1 MACRLRGT
9 LLFSLSIVYA
19 KHPTPNVITMKTTYW
34 IFFALFLFATSV
46 FAATVPPGVAN
57 SADFTL
63 DGTLEPDEIGVVQS
77 ALYNPTTDN
86 FLVPDNALLPVDGPT
101 RHAVHA
107 VAVVEEPTSMLSNDV
122 LLTPPKRFYVTAEAL
137 SENPIVVVQ
146 YNQRTNRSRQGP
158 PKEEPKR
165 ETPDEVVQ
173 EKPSVPLTPE
183 ETLKRS
189 IRSALAAN
197 TKRALTT
204 QNNTPWNVLLMTLP
218 YGADAMV
225 YQPIANPDLRDKTK
239 PVKGNYIYSIGTL
252 CWNFPCAGK
261 TMLRTDGKRVF
272 ARVGMGYQHRQGAL
286 LAMLAMSNIM
296 PNYELKISGGAY
308 TIGHLV
314 ASEKA
319 AVSRGA
325 NMSQTLVGLSFYS
338 EPDETWKNEMGESW
352 TIEKV
357 VTEELNRSID
367 QGSSDVTDWLLGLT
381 AAVKLYEEEGKALR
395 GPMALAKK
403 QLGTYQEFV
412 LSVQNENSLWHPKFF
427 LYKGTSADAY
437 ETLYSSG
444 HILRWL
450 LASISDE
457 QLKDPKI
464 TKAVTSLVAT
474 VNRIPSNVA
483 AGSMTDHQ
491 LEGLAVSLHALA
503 IYNQRAYGE
512 GETVAVR

>member
-1 MACRLRGT
+1 MKNTFYLILALCLFGT
-9 LLFSLSIVYA
+9 
-19 KHPTPNVITMKTTYW
+19 NV
-34 IFFALFLFATSV
+34 SGQ
-46 FAATVPPGVAN
+46 TVPPGFAN

-63 DGTLEPDEIGVVQS
+63 DGTLEPDELGAVQS
-77 ALYNPTTDN
+77 AQYNPTTDEY
-86 FLVPDNALLPVDGPT
+86 LVPDNVALQVDGPV
-101 RHAVHA
+101 RHAVRTLA
-107 VAVVEEPTSMLSNDV
+107 EPLTVPLTNDV
-122 LLTPPKRFYVTAEAL
+122 QLALPTRFYATAETL
-137 SENPIVVVQ
+137 KENPIVLVQ
-146 YNQRTNRSRQGP
+146 HSASKTNRPQNT
-158 PKEEPKR
+158 PKAEPTNEEV
-165 ETPDEVVQ
+165 VVQ
-173 EKPSVPLTPE
+173 EKQGPPLTAE

-189 IRSALAAN
+189 IRSALTVNA
-197 TKRALTT
+197 KRAVTT
-204 QNNTPWNVLLMTLP
+204 QNNTPWNVLLMALP

-225 YQPIANPDLRDKTK
+225 YQPIANADPKDKTK
-239 PVKGNYIYSIGTL
+239 QAKGNYIYSIGTL
-252 CWNFPCAGK
+252 CWNYPCAGK

-272 ARVGMGYQHRQGAL
+272 ARVGNGYQHRQGAL

-308 TIGHLV
+308 TIEHLV
-314 ASEKA
+314 ASEMA
-319 AVSRGA
+319 AVSKGA
-325 NMSQTLVGLSFYS
+325 NMSQTLVGLSFYT
-338 EPDETWKNEMGESW
+338 EPTKTWKNEMGESW
-352 TIEKV
+352 TIEKM

-450 LASISDE
+450 LVSLPDE
-457 QLKDPKI
+457 QLKDPKVV
-464 TKAVTSLVAT
+464 KAVSSLAAT
-474 VNRIPSNVA
+474 VNRIPQNAV
-483 AGSMTDHQ
+483 AGSMTDRQ

-503 IYNQRAYGE
+503 VYNQRVYGDDV
-512 GETVAVR
+512 VARR